1 MPKTLSLSLFPHKT
15 WVPSW
20 LLYEGTCH
28 GNVLFSAVQVWKET
42 HYENYRLA
50 KGKLTQNLV
59 LFQLVQ
65 DLIDRSNLTFKA
77 SKLILNHRKNEF
89 HLMTLLRGL
98 FQNTYSRATQFIF
111 HLSTASVRI
120 FQNMFY

>member
-1 MPKTLSLSLFPHKT
+1 MPKTLSLSLFPSKT

-20 LLYEGTCH
+20 LLYEGACH

-42 HYENYRLA
+42 HYENYRLE

-65 DLIDRSNLTFKA
+65 DLIDCSNLNFKA

-89 HLMTLLRGL
+89 
-98 FQNTYSRATQFIF
+98 
-111 HLSTASVRI
+111 V
-120 FQNMFY
+120 